1 MSSEP
6 GSAAPHGASS
16 PVNSATG
23 APGRRRVPLRSTC
36 AQPHHCPLPVRMK
49 VLGQVPLFAGLSHE
63 DLVGIDHRMVSLSW
77 AEDDPLYTAGDV
89 AEHLYVMAA
98 GRAKVSRPTPNGQD
112 VVVDLLAPGDLFGG
126 MHTLGQ
132 PTYPETVRAL
142 TTTCA
147 LRIDTRAF
155 RDVMTQHP
163 EVALRVVD
171 DVTALLAQAR
181 ADVTAQST
189 ATVAQRVATTL
200 LRLAEK
206 FGQDSSSGATLIQ
219 LPLSR
224 TDLAGMTGS
233 TPESVS
239 RVMSQLRKDGIIDS
253 GRRWTAILDGD
264 RLLATVAASA

>member
-1 MSSEP
+1 
-6 GSAAPHGASS
+6 
-16 PVNSATG
+16 
-23 APGRRRVPLRSTC
+23 
-36 AQPHHCPLPVRMK
+36 
-49 VLGQVPLFAGLSHE
+49 
-63 DLVGIDHRMVSLSW
+63 
-77 AEDDPLYTAGDV
+77 
-89 AEHLYVMAA
+89 
-98 GRAKVSRPTPNGQD
+98 
-112 VVVDLLAPGDLFGG
+112 
-126 MHTLGQ
+126 
-132 PTYPETVRAL
+132 
-142 TTTCA
+142 
-147 LRIDTRAF
+147 
-155 RDVMTQHP
+155 TQHP